1 MKLMIQTPASRPRER
16 RYVLRV
22 LLEEF
27 LGLEWRFL
35 MEERADVR
43 ITALEQTG
51 ELYMPDELLS
61 VPESSWQKPDSMPAR
76 PLALWPSTELRI
88 TLPLRNAGLP
98 VLYGSRHG
106 RAVLGNAKIELPIDI
121 FGSAFFMLTRYEEGV
136 SRERDQ
142 HDRFPAR
149 ASVAYREGFLD
160 RPIVDEYV
168 EVLWA
173 CVKHLWP
180 RLRRRERKA
189 GKFITCDVDW
199 PYEPV
204 RRSIWKTAR
213 ASVSAVKNGRGIQ
226 CAGRKWLDLYTH
238 LAGGVSRDPYRSA
251 IDWIMKCNEAIGNR
265 VAFFF
270 IVKRTHELD
279 GVADFESEEMRSLL
293 REISMRGHE
302 IGLHPGYNCYNNE
315 QNLAISIEI
324 LKRVLREEGIKQPG
338 IGSRMHF
345 LRWDRRTTPQLLE
358 KYGIAYDS
366 TLGFPDIAG
375 FRCGTSFE
383 YTMYDVSSR
392 TPLALKERPLVTMES
407 TIIADRYENL
417 GYSDEAIDRFLD
429 LKCSCQWYRG
439 QYTLLWHNSHFG
451 RCDDKAFY
459 LQLIA

>member
-1 MKLMIQTPASRPRER
+1 MTLMIQTPASRPRER
-16 RYVLRV
+16 QYVLHV
-22 LLEEF
+22 LLDEF

-35 MEERADVR
+35 MEDRADVR
-43 ITALEQTG
+43 ITALQQTG

-61 VPESSWQKPDSMPAR
+61 VPESSWQKPASMPAR
-76 PLALWPSTELRI
+76 PLAVWSSTELGME
-88 TLPLRNAGLP
+88 LSLRKPDLP

-106 RAVLGNAKIELPIDI
+106 GAVLGTAKIELPVDI
-121 FGSAFFMLTRYEEGV
+121 FGSAFFMLTRYEESVGG
-136 SRERDQ
+136 ERDQ
-142 HDRFPAR
+142 HDRFPAW

-160 RPIVDEYV
+160 QPIVDEYV

-173 CVKHLWP
+173 CAKHLWP
-180 RLRRRERKA
+180 QLRRRERKA

-213 ASVSAVKNGRGIQ
+213 ASVGALKNGRGIQ
-226 CAGRKWLDLYTH
+226 GAGRKWLDLCTY
-238 LAGGVSRDPYRSA
+238 LAGGVSGDPYKSA

-270 IVKRTHELD
+270 IVRRTHELD
-279 GVADFESEEMRSLL
+279 GVADFENEEIRRLL
-293 REISMRGHE
+293 REISARGHE

-315 QNLAISIEI
+315 LNLAMSVEI
-324 LKRVLREEGIKQPG
+324 LKRVLREEGIEQPG
-338 IGSRMHF
+338 IGSRMHC
-345 LRWDRRTTPQLLE
+345 LRWDGRTTPQLLE
-358 KYGIAYDS
+358 KCGIDYDS
-366 TLGFPDIAG
+366 TLGFAEIAG

-407 TIIADRYENL
+407 TIIAERYENL
-417 GYSDEAIDRFLD
+417 GYSDEALNRFLD
-429 LKCSCQWYRG
+429 LKCSCQWYQG

-451 RCDDKAFY
+451 RCEDKAFY
-459 LQLIA
+459 LRLIA